1 MLPKNCKIAYNLG
14 MWYNRGVTE
23 ETVEK
28 LDLFF
33 SQFRPLRYKRGEVII
48 RPNDVPPGVYYIDKG
63 YVRLYALSEAG
74 QELDLIIFKPGDIF
88 PLIWAFNDHNS
99 TQYCEAMTPVE
110 IQRAP
115 KEEFMEFVQKN
126 PDAMLTITG
135 RILTRLGGILER
147 MEYMVFGNAYQKVS
161 SILVICAERFGVKQR
176 NEILIRVP
184 LTHRD
189 IANLIGLTRETT
201 SVELKKL
208 ERSGIIS
215 KKGGQFRVENLEKLK
230 DEALWS
236 KYQ

>member
-1 MLPKNCKIAYNLG
+1 MLPKNCKIAYILG

-23 ETVEK
+23 ESVEK

-33 SQFRPLRYKRGEVII
+33 SKFRPLQYKRGEVII
-48 RPNDVPPGVYYIDKG
+48 RPNDIPPGVFYIDKG

-88 PLIWAFNDHNS
+88 PLIWAFSDHTL

-110 IQRAP
+110 VQRVP
-115 KEEFMEFVQKN
+115 REEFRDFIQNN
-126 PDAMLTITG
+126 PD
-135 RILTRLGGILER
+135 ILWEVTNKILIRFRGLLER

-161 SILVICAERFGVKQR
+161 SILVICAERFGVKR
-176 NEILIRVP
+176 DGEILIRVP

-189 IANLIGLTRETT
+189 IASLIGLTRETT

-208 ERSGIIS
+208 DKMKIIY
-215 KKGGQFRVENLEKLK
+215 KKGGLFHIKQLEKLK
-230 DEALWS
+230 EEAQWY
-236 KYQ
+236 KFE